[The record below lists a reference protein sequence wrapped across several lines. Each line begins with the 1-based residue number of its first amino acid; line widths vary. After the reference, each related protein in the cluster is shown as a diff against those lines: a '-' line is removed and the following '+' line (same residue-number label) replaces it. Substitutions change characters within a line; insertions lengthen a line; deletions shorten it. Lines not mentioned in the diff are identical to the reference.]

1 MAANDN
7 LKALRVALV
16 VIGVFLVVGLYP
28 LTIVWPSGW
37 LWHAGSHDPYFHTLL
52 GAYATVGVFLVVA
65 AGRPLENL
73 SFIKFVAVAAF
84 VQGAIM
90 LIHVVTYWP
99 LRGHLFGDVPAAFLI
114 GAVLAILLRQLPAG
128 AATG

>member
-1 MAANDN
+1 M
-7 LKALRVALV
+7 V
-16 VIGVFLVVGLYP
+16 GVYP

-52 GAYATVGVFLVVA
+52 GAYATLGVYLILA
-65 AGRPLENL
+65 ARRPLGNL
-73 SFIKFVAVAAF
+73 SLVRLAICGAF

-114 GAVLAILLRQLPAG
+114 GTVLAVLVGRVPRAS
-128 AATG
+128 ATE